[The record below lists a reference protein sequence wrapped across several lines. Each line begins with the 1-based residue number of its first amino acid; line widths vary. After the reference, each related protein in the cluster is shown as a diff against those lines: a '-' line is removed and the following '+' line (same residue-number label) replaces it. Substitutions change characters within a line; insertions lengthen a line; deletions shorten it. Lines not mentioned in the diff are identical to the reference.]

1 MNRFE
6 TPRVAV
12 IGASETGCGWAALV
26 VSAGWPVAIY
36 DTDSAALE
44 VAAKAIGDRVE
55 NLVRLRRAEIGVAE
69 DALNSMRV
77 SRSLLQAVGDADWII
92 EATREEIGPRQRMVE
107 QIEQIIRRAAVLSC
121 SSGRYPLS
129 ELCARL
135 TRPERVLIA
144 HPLDPVELM
153 PVVEIVPGPTTEA
166 DCVEDVRFWLS
177 MLGRAPIVLRRE
189 APGYIVGRIAAA
201 VWRECIALLLE
212 GVMDVEDVDRAVSVG
227 PALAWAAAGPIL
239 ERELAAGAEGTEM
252 FLSRTLAELEERWKT
267 LSKIEHIEPEERIRL
282 LKMIDKAY
290 AAHLPTLEE
299 ARAQRLVRLLQALRE

>member
-1 MNRFE
+1 
-6 TPRVAV
+6 
-12 IGASETGCGWAALV
+12 
-26 VSAGWPVAIY
+26 
-36 DTDSAALE
+36 
-44 VAAKAIGDRVE
+44 
-55 NLVRLRRAEIGVAE
+55 
-69 DALNSMRV
+69 
-77 SRSLLQAVGDADWII
+77 
-92 EATREEIGPRQRMVE
+92 
-107 QIEQIIRRAAVLSC
+107 
-121 SSGRYPLS
+121 
-129 ELCARL
+129 
-135 TRPERVLIA
+135 VLIA

-153 PVVEIVPGPTTEA
+153 PVVEIVPGPTTEP